1 MPDAWTIRVGA
12 FSRQIVLRP
21 WIGVACVGFLTL
33 VVFWSSLALGSV
45 TLWPRDVLQALSQ
58 PDSNAGIIVL
68 ALRMPRVLLAAL
80 VGGALGLS
88 GWLLQQ
94 VMRNPLAAPDILG
107 VTSGASAAAVS
118 YFSFFA
124 ASWGMA
130 WLPLAAVVGAL
141 LAALSIY
148 LLAWQ
153 RGTTP
158 LGLVLMGIG
167 MAALFGA
174 VTIFVLVY
182 SPLTTTLSAYVW
194 LVGSVYGANWSN
206 VWNLAAWCAALTLML
221 VPLLR
226 LSLLTSLDDELAVGL
241 GERVQRTRAL
251 ILAVAAALA
260 GVAIAWGGAFAFVGL
275 VAPHLSRLINRR
287 RGAAQV
293 VMTALFGGL
302 LVMLA
307 DLLGRTLFLPLDLP
321 AGVFVGAIGAPF
333 FLGLLVRLG
342 R

>member
-1 MPDAWTIRVGA
+1 MPESWTIRVGE

-21 WIGVACVGFLTL
+21 WIGVACVGILTL
-33 VVFWSSLALGSV
+33 GVLWSSLALGSV
-45 TLWPRDVLQALSQ
+45 TLLPRDVLRALSQ

-118 YFSFFA
+118 YFSFLA
-124 ASWGMA
+124 ASWGMD
-130 WLPLAAVVGAL
+130 WLPLAAVAGAL

-153 RGTTP
+153 QGATP

-194 LVGSVYGANWSN
+194 
-206 VWNLAAWCAALTLML
+206 
-221 VPLLR
+221 
-226 LSLLTSLDDELAVGL
+226 
-241 GERVQRTRAL
+241 
-251 ILAVAAALA
+251 
-260 GVAIAWGGAFAFVGL
+260 
-275 VAPHLSRLINRR
+275 
-287 RGAAQV
+287 
-293 VMTALFGGL
+293 
-302 LVMLA
+302 
-307 DLLGRTLFLPLDLP
+307 
-321 AGVFVGAIGAPF
+321 
-333 FLGLLVRLG
+333 
-342 R
+342 